1 MISSDLGR
9 ERRSGRELVDSGAL
23 TLGGW
28 EKAGKVRAG
37 EEVEVAYW
45 TYTVET
51 IAEGGEG
58 GGLREEHE

>member
-1 MISSDLGR
+1 LISSDLGR
-9 ERRSGRELVDSGAL
+9 EGRRSGRELVDSGAL

-28 EKAGKVRAG
+28 TSGEVRAG